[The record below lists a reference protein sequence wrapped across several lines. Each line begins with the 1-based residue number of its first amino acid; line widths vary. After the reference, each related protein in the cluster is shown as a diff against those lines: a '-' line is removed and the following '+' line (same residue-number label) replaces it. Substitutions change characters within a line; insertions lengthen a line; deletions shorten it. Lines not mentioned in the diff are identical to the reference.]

1 METQAAVSP
10 ELYRLAQDCPESL
23 TDEEVMLVLCGS
35 TGAQNADRG
44 DDLGERLFSELFHRY
59 HARVTSWCF
68 RFTRNRGRAL
78 DLAQEVFFRA
88 YRHRTGFRGDSRF
101 STWLY
106 AITRNHCLSAI
117 KKIPDPVDA
126 GEIVP
131 LRLRDFSNTPPDI
144 AIERKQRHREMLQV
158 IGTALEPTE
167 ARVMVLHYGYEVPL
181 AAITQRLE
189 LTNPSGA
196 KAYVVNARRKL
207 DRVIKRRTSLA
218 ASASLSRTAT

>member
-1 METQAAVSP
+1 MDTQAAVSAQ
-10 ELYRLAQDCPESL
+10 LYRLAQDCPESL
-23 TDEEVMLVLCGS
+23 TDEEVMFVLCG
-35 TGAQNADRG
+35 TIPDRPD
-44 DDLGERLFSELFHRY
+44 DDLGERLFSQLFHRY

-88 YRHRTGFRGDSRF
+88 YRHRHGFRGDSRF

-106 AITRNHCLSAI
+106 AIARNHCLSAI
-117 KKIPDPVDA
+117 RKIADPVDA

-131 LRLRDFSNTPPDI
+131 LRLRDLSTTPPDV
-144 AIERKQRHREMLQV
+144 AIERKQRHREMWRV
-158 IGTALEPTE
+158 IGAALEPTE
-167 ARVMVLHYGYEVPL
+167 ARVMALHYGYELPL
-181 AAITQRLE
+181 AEITQQLA

-207 DRVIKRRTSLA
+207 DRVIKRRISF
-218 ASASLSRTAT
+218 SRTAA

>member
-1 METQAAVSP
+1 M
-10 ELYRLAQDCPESL
+10 AQDCPESL

-35 TGAQNADRG
+35 NPAAGEH
-44 DDLGERLFSELFHRY
+44 LCERLFSELFHRY
-59 HARVTSWCF
+59 HARVTAWCF
-68 RFTRNRGRAL
+68 RFTRNRSRAL

-88 YRHRTGFRGDSRF
+88 YRHRGGFRGDSRF

-106 AITRNHCLSAI
+106 AIARNHCLSSI

-131 LRLRDFSNTPPDI
+131 VRLRDWSTTPPDI
-144 AIERKQRHREMLQV
+144 TIERKQRHREMWRV
-158 IGTALEPTE
+158 IHDTLEPTE
-167 ARVMVLHYGYEVPL
+167 ARVMALHYGFELPL
-181 AAITQRLE
+181 AAITQKLA

-207 DRVIKRRTSLA
+207 DRVIKRRILSA
-218 ASASLSRTAT
+218 A

>member
-1 METQAAVSP
+1 MDTQVAVDP

-23 TDEEVMLVLCGS
+23 TDEEVMLILCGS
-35 TGAQNADRG
+35 IVAGPD
-44 DDLGERLFSELFHRY
+44 DDLSQRLFSQLFHRY

-88 YRHRTGFRGDSRF
+88 YRHRHGFRGDSRF

-106 AITRNHCLSAI
+106 AIARNHCLSAI
-117 KKIPDPVDA
+117 RKIADPVDA

-131 LRLRDFSNTPPDI
+131 LRLRDLSTTPPDV
-144 AIERKQRHREMLQV
+144 AIERKQRHREMWRV
-158 IGTALEPTE
+158 MGTALEPTE
-167 ARVMVLHYGYEVPL
+167 ARVMALHYGYELPL
-181 AAITQRLE
+181 AEITQQLA

-207 DRVIKRRTSLA
+207 DRVIKRRV
-218 ASASLSRTAT
+218 SLSRTAA